1 MQRRTAVFQATRS
14 VRAGDTRTGDLG
26 ARVDIE
32 GVAAGRSVSVA
43 QLEVVPVTHYAASRV
58 SVALV
63 NAGPTHPAQSS
74 DCPLPAAQAALC
86 ASLADLRGPA
96 AGADGRRI
104 VWPLRLAPRSSRLL
118 HAFEGHAA
126 DTDGDG
132 IADWQDACP
141 GTTARRA
148 VNANGC

>member
-1 MQRRTAVFQATRS
+1 MCIR
-14 VRAGDTRTGDLG
+14 D
-26 ARVDIE
+26 RVDIE
-32 GVAAGRSVSVA
+32 GVAVGRSVSVGR
-43 QLEVVPVTHYAASRV
+43 LEVVPVALYAASRV

-63 NAGPTHPAQSS
+63 NAGPTSLEL

-86 ASLADLRGPA
+86 ANLADLGGPA

-118 HAFEGHAA
+118 HAFETALP

-148 VNANGC
+148 VNADGC